1 LVICVKSGRSRSL
14 LGRVK
19 VTFSGDEIR
28 DALVLV
34 AKYFLDPRVL
44 AVASLQ
50 EVFDAHHGHLW
61 FDWQFRHPNILNT
74 YPMQLKFVMPDFLS
88 AQIIAGNLA
97 ASQKFLMVNFCLL
110 YQFFP
115 EIIFALMDSPVQ
127 ICSAAA

>member
-1 LVICVKSGRSRSL
+1 M

-19 VTFSGDEIR
+19 VTFSGYEIR
-28 DALVLV
+28 HALVLV

-44 AVASLQ
+44 AVTGLK

-61 FDWQFRHPNILNT
+61 FDWQFRHTNILNT
-74 YPMQLKFVMPDFLS
+74 YPMQLKFVMPDFLR

-97 ASQKFLMVNFCLL
+97 ASQKFLMVDFCLL